1 MDEKT
6 IEKPI
11 LLRRQEFTNNIIQMI
26 NDSQLPVFIVEYI
39 LKDILTEVHSATQ
52 QQFESEKVTYE
63 KQINEL
69 SKESE
74 PSK

>member
-1 MDEKT
+1 MDKKN
-6 IEKPI
+6 INKPI
-11 LLRRQEFTNNIIQMI
+11 LLRREEFTNNIIRLI
-26 NDSQLPVFIVEYI
+26 NDSELPVFIVEYI
-39 LKDILTEVHSATQ
+39 LKDILTEVHSVTQ

-74 PSK
+74 LRK

>member
-52 QQFESEKVTYE
+52 QQFESEKVTYK

-74 PSK
+74 PRK